1 MKKIELFFAQNR
13 NRAIAFILIIIFMIC
28 SLTFLGDI
36 FTDPYTYSS
45 TIRSLDQKKVTV
57 LGVSAAIAG
66 SATLLASVPDDT
78 TTPLAEELM
87 DLSAYLLIVVCI
99 IVLEKSLL
107 TVFGAI
113 SCYIFFPVACILA
126 LIYIVQKK
134 HILFTWA
141 IKLTAF
147 ALALLI
153 IVPTAMKVSDY
164 IYEVNQ
170 VKIEQKVEESS
181 KPTEPETNTE
191 AEEKNKP
198 WWQKVWDSVTDAVTD
213 VANAIT
219 GAVEKALD
227 KGKEALS
234 NFTDAVAIFV
244 IAYCAMPIL
253 VVVLFIWLL
262 KYLFNIK
269 MNISLE
275 KLNIRKLRGK
285 SVQTESNLI
294 ANK

>member
-28 SLTFLGDI
+28 SLTFLADI
-36 FTDPYTYSS
+36 FTNPYTYSS

-66 SATLLASVPDDT
+66 SATLLAAVPDDA

-87 DLSAYLLIVVCI
+87 DLSTYLLIVVCI

-107 TVFGAI
+107 TVFGAV
-113 SCYIFFPVACILA
+113 SCYIFIPAACILA
-126 LIYIVQKK
+126 LLYVVHQK
-134 HILFTWA
+134 HILFAWA

-153 IVPTAMKVSDY
+153 IVPTAMKISDY

-181 KPTEPETNTE
+181 KPTEPETDTE
-191 AEEKNKP
+191 EDKNKP
-198 WWQKVWDSVTDAVTD
+198 WWQKVWDSVTDAVND
-213 VANAIT
+213 VANAIS
-219 GAVEKALD
+219 GAVQKALD
-227 KGKEALS
+227 QGKQALS
-234 NFTDAVAIFV
+234 DFTDAVAIFV
-244 IAYCAMPIL
+244 IAYCAIPIL
-253 VVVLFIWLL
+253 VVILFIWLL

-269 MNISLE
+269 MNISLD
-275 KLNIRKLRGK
+275 KLNIRRLRGK